1 MGRSPERMG
10 SGSPETGADP
20 GAAAVALEDRA
31 ALVAGL
37 PVFPLAGLD
46 VGNRKGVHGGAL
58 RVFAPPVIEAGCV
71 GAGVAPLARP
81 SPADWTRPRALPRQ
95 SRVGA
100 QEDGDNPSPTRKTR
114 EVCHAPKLHPLPP
127 PGRTRARRELCV
139 FLGSG
144 EGPGASPSAAPS
156 DARAACMVFR
166 RTGERPNGA
175 ARARAAKPGQSGPGM
190 IRRPPGSPDAPP
202 RRSSTW
208 RARRYQP

>member
-71 GAGVAPLARP
+71 GAGVAHEIGGDGEIV
-81 SPADWTRPRALPRQ
+81 PAGKQLLPKI
-95 SRVGA
+95 V
-100 QEDGDNPSPTRKTR
+100 
-114 EVCHAPKLHPLPP
+114 
-127 PGRTRARRELCV
+127 ARRWPGPPRPTGRGRERFRVSHGWAHRKMVIIHPRHEKPERFAMRLNCTPCPLREGPAPAGSCV
-139 FLGSG
+139 FFSG
-144 EGPGASPSAAPS
+144 QGRGRGQAP
-156 DARAACMVFR
+156 A
-166 RTGERPNGA
+166 
-175 ARARAAKPGQSGPGM
+175 Q
-190 IRRPPGSPDAPP
+190 P
-202 RRSSTW
+202 RVTPVRLTL
-208 RARRYQP
+208 